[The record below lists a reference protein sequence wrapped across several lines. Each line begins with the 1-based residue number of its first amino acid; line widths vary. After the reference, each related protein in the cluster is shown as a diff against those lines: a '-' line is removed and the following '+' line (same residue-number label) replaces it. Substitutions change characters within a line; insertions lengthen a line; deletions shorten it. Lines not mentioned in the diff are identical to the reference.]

1 MTGGLLFSSHF
12 YNNICLECIMKHRN
26 NRRHSAPDDSLKSK
40 KNSEN
45 KEHILNNLFQW
56 FIIILSAAILGY
68 AIITFGFQTI
78 TVIGPSMNPTLEDGE
93 VVIINKLKYNI
104 SDIERY
110 DVIAY
115 SLIEE
120 DGYYDIKRVVGMPGE
135 KITIKDGYI
144 YINDKQLKNSPFKE
158 KIIISGLASDTI
170 TLGDGEY
177 FVLGDNVNNSED
189 SRYTNVGNIS
199 EVEILGK
206 VSYIIKSED
215 KKGKVK

>member
-1 MTGGLLFSSHF
+1 MEYYMGFRKF
-12 YNNICLECIMKHRN
+12 KHRDAEDLLN
-26 NRRHSAPDDSLKSK
+26 NDKKLNKDSK
-40 KNSEN
+40 EN

-56 FIIILSAAILGY
+56 FIVVLSGAIFGY
-68 AIITFGFQTI
+68 AVITFGFQTV
-78 TVIGPSMNPTLEDGE
+78 TVVGPSMNKTLEDGE
-93 VVIINKLKYNI
+93 IVIVNKLTYKI

-115 SLIEE
+115 SLIEN
-120 DGYYDIKRVVGMPGE
+120 DGYYDIKRVIGMPGE

-144 YINDKQLKNSPFKE
+144 YINDKQLQNSPFNE
-158 KIIISGLASDTI
+158 KIITSGLASEGV

-199 EVEILGK
+199 KVEILGK
-206 VSYIIKSED
+206 VSYIIKAED

>member
-1 MTGGLLFSSHF
+1 MIF
-12 YNNICLECIMKHRN
+12 KKD
-26 NRRHSAPDDSLKSK
+26 RRHSDPDQSLKPK
-40 KNSEN
+40 KLSEN

-56 FIIILSAAILGY
+56 SIIILSGAIFGY
-68 AIITFGFQTI
+68 ALITFVFQTI
-78 TVIGPSMNPTLEDGE
+78 TVVGPSMSPTLKDEE
-93 VVIINKLKYNI
+93 IVIVNKLVYNI
-104 SDIERY
+104 GDVKRY

-135 KITIKDGYI
+135 KVTIKDGYV
-144 YINDKQLKNSPFKE
+144 YINDKQLQNSPFDE
-158 KIIISGLASDTI
+158 KIITAGLASETI

-189 SRYTNVGNIS
+189 SRYSNVGNIS

-206 VSYIIKSED
+206 VSYIIKSDD

>member
-1 MTGGLLFSSHF
+1 MENAMKFKK
-12 YNNICLECIMKHRN
+12 NIQHLDIE
-26 NRRHSAPDDSLKSK
+26 DSK
-40 KNSEN
+40 KSGKLAEN

-56 FIIILSAAILGY
+56 FIIILSGVIFGY

-78 TVIGPSMNPTLEDGE
+78 TVVGPSMSPTLKDEE
-93 VVIINKLKYNI
+93 IVIVNKLTYNI
-104 SDIERY
+104 GDVKRY

-135 KITIKDGYI
+135 KVTIKDGYI
-144 YINDKQLKNSPFKE
+144 YINDQQLKNSPFKE
-158 KIIISGLASDTI
+158 KIITAGLASETI

-177 FVLGDNVNNSED
+177 FVLGDNINNSED
-189 SRYTNVGNIS
+189 SRYSNVGNIS

-215 KKGKVK
+215 KKGKVR

>member
-1 MTGGLLFSSHF
+1 MRFRK
-12 YNNICLECIMKHRN
+12 NK
-26 NRRHSAPDDSLKSK
+26 RHTDPEQSLKPNK
-40 KNSEN
+40 ISEN

-56 FIIILSAAILGY
+56 FIIVLSGAIFGY
-68 AIITFGFQTI
+68 ALITFVFQTV
-78 TVIGPSMNPTLEDGE
+78 TVVGPSMNPTLEDGE
-93 VVIINKLKYNI
+93 VVIVNKLVYNI
-104 SDIERY
+104 SEVERY
-110 DVIAY
+110 DVVAY

-120 DGYYDIKRVVGMPGE
+120 DSYFDIKRVVGMPGE

-144 YINDKQLKNSPFKE
+144 YINDKPLQNSPFNE
-158 KIIISGLASDTI
+158 KIITSGLAADSI

-206 VSYIIKSED
+206 VSYIIKSDDE
-215 KKGKVK
+215 KGKVK